1 MTVWPSVTAA
11 AAQLDEAALVGQLGG
26 RDLVLPAHKNRPFP
40 VRAHLWAAGAA
51 SRGRVLILPGFTEFC
66 EKYALFARTLVTSGY
81 DCLIIDWP
89 GQGRSGQLGAHQLIV
104 HLDQFSAY
112 YDALD
117 EVLAE
122 AGWQAE
128 RFSVFGHSL
137 GGHLALNCAKA
148 WPHLVRRLVLCA
160 PMIVPKGPPIWLTRV
175 LATVLIKAG
184 FRHRAL
190 PFVAMPSIEERRKFR
205 LNNLLTRSSEGYD
218 RQYQI
223 FETRPELRRVHAS
236 VGWIRAAFTSCAAT
250 TLNPDWM
257 ASVDVPTLALMAGDE
272 GVVDPAASRR
282 MLSYLPDCR
291 LVWFADARHELLSE
305 LPKVTARLYAE
316 LDQVLAIDEA
326 DQITTDLGSA

>member
-1 MTVWPSVTAA
+1 MTVWPSLASA
-11 AAQLDEAALVGQLGG
+11 AAQAEDTGLVGQLGG
-26 RDLVLPAHKNRPFP
+26 RDILLPANDSRAYPL
-40 VRAHLWAAGAA
+40 RAHLWLSSSP

-66 EKYALFARTLVTSGY
+66 EKYALFARALVTSGY
-81 DCLIIDWP
+81 DCLILDWP

-104 HLDQFSAY
+104 HLDRFSAY

-128 RFSVFGHSL
+128 RFFVFGHSL
-137 GGHLALNCAKA
+137 GGHLGLNIARIY
-148 WPHLVRRLVLCA
+148 PHRVERLVLCA
-160 PMIVPKGPPIWLTRV
+160 PMIVPKAPPVWLTRF
-175 LATVLIKAG
+175 LATLLMQAG
-184 FRHRAL
+184 WRCRAL

-205 LNNLLTRSSEGYD
+205 LNNLLTRSPEGYD

-223 FETRPELRRVHAS
+223 FAAQPDLRRVHAS
-236 VGWIRAAFTSCAAT
+236 VGWIRAAFDSCAAT

-257 ASVDVPTLALMAGDE
+257 GAVDVPTLALMAGDE
-272 GVVDPAASRR
+272 RVVDPAASRR

-305 LPKVTARLYAE
+305 LPEVTTRLFTE
-316 LDQVLAIDEA
+316 LDQFLNTDTA
-326 DQITTDLGSA
+326 DQITKDLGSV